1 MGSSPGI
8 GALLPLLGLFGNLDD
23 LLPNLFGSVSDLFGV
38 AGGSISDSI
47 GAEAA
52 E

>member
-8 GALLPLLGLFGNLDD
+8 GALLPLLELFGNLDD
-23 LLPNLFGSVSDLFGV
+23 LLPNLFGSISEVIGV
-38 AGGSISDSI
+38 GANSISDSI
-47 GAEAA
+47 GIEAA

>member
-8 GALLPLLGLFGNLDD
+8 GALLPLLTVFGELDE
-23 LLPNLFGSVSDLFGV
+23 LLPNLFGSISGLFGV
-38 AGGSISDSI
+38 AGGSITDSI